1 MANFFKNFG
10 KGILYL
16 LVLPFLLVGLAIFA
30 VVGLFV
36 FIILGIKSII
46 LFFTGRSLFDDFPED
61 KKAKQILQPA
71 SVNNSVI
78 DETVNLSSNS
88 EEVTTGED
96 SLADRSI
103 YLQSEE
109 DNNDPFYV
117 PQYLKSTPQVEE
129 EEETKQTIKDEDLVS
144 EEDIVYANKD
154 DEDET
159 KDVSDNFD
167 I

>member
-78 DETVNLSSNS
+78 DETINLSSNS
-88 EEVTTGED
+88 EEATTGED

-109 DNNDPFYV
+109 DSNDPFYV

-129 EEETKQTIKDEDLVS
+129 EEEVEQTIKDEDLVS

-154 DEDET
+154 DEEET